1 MGHRLRPLETFH
13 IQPIVDLASGR
24 ICGGEV
30 LWRPND
36 APPTAEDIRA
46 LEVDP
51 DLNISVT
58 QDAFIFALQALDRMP
73 SNLWLSVNLSCQ
85 FIGSGLMFF
94 RPISRELG
102 NLDSLRRRV
111 GRRLVVEVTE
121 CGVAGQDALS
131 FIHELTTLHTIAVDD
146 FGTGDAPL
154 SHMLNLHFSKIKLD
168 RSIVAGV
175 DVDRFRQRFVT
186 WLVSGC
192 QAIGVEVCAE
202 GVETESEATVLR
214 RSGVNQGQ
222 GWLWSEAV
230 PVEHFETLALAGEA
244 VPALLG
250 SSGAHGLRVDPRIQL
265 LSGRALPGHHPD
277 PEPLLG

>member
-1 MGHRLRPLETFH
+1 MGHGVRALETFH
-13 IQPIVDLASGR
+13 IQPIIDLSSGHV
-24 ICGGEV
+24 CGGEV
-30 LWRPND
+30 LWRPNN
-36 APPTAEDIRA
+36 AQPTAEDIRA
-46 LEVDP
+46 LDVDP
-51 DLNISVT
+51 DLNIAVT
-58 QDAFIFALQALDRMP
+58 QDAFIFALRVLDRTP

-94 RPISRELG
+94 RPISREVG
-102 NLDSLRRRV
+102 DLDSLRRRV

-121 CGVAGQDALS
+121 CGVAGQHALS
-131 FIHELTTLHTIAVDD
+131 FIHELTALHTIAVDD

-154 SHMLNLHFSKIKLD
+154 SHMLNLHFSKLKLD

-175 DVDRFRQRFVT
+175 DADIFRQRFVK

-202 GVETESEATVLR
+202 GVETESEAAFLR
-214 RSGVNQGQ
+214 HSGVNQGQ
-222 GWLWSEAV
+222 GWLWSEAL
-230 PVEHFETLALAGEA
+230 PVEQFERFALAGEA
-244 VPALLG
+244 VPVLLG

-265 LSGRALPGHHPD
+265 LTGRAFPGHHPD